1 MVQSLSLLPQ
11 SFLSYGHSLSALDL
25 VSENFIYLSTLSIIS
40 PFGSVLSW
48 EALCTPC
55 RAWAAPSPLYLSSLP
70 YFISH
75 LLGIPALQALA
86 VSSWSSLL
94 CSYSWMGV
102 GWGMR
107 AGVGGEGLT
116 CVRTCVRQKGSNEL
130 QQPPLFINLSR
141 WLETGLETA
150 CVLSLYQTF
159 VSRQP

>member
-1 MVQSLSLLPQ
+1 MVQSLSPLPQ
-11 SFLSYGHSLSALDL
+11 GFLSYGHILSVLDL
-25 VSENFIYLSTLSIIS
+25 VSENLIYLSTLSIIS
-40 PFGSVLSW
+40 PFGPLLSW
-48 EALCTPC
+48 EALCTQC
-55 RAWAAPSPLYLSSLP
+55 RAWAAPLSLSSLP
-70 YFISH
+70 YIISH
-75 LLGIPALQALA
+75 LLGIPTLQALA

-107 AGVGGEGLT
+107 VGVGGEGLT

-159 VSRQP
+159 FSRQP